1 MRTEDGQAY
10 GLECNPALCVCVSV
24 TGSMLA
30 SLKIS
35 VSNVQIVMSASESA
49 ASVIHFL
56 SLMLRLF
63 FYFQTFLLKFLLVIP
78 VRAA

>member
-10 GLECNPALCVCVSV
+10 GLECNPALCVSV

-30 SLKIS
+30 SLKIC

-49 ASVIHFL
+49 ASLVL
-56 SLMLRLF
+56 SFTFCHLCLGF
-63 FYFQTFLLKFLLVIP
+63 FSISRNFY
-78 VRAA
+78 

>member
-1 MRTEDGQAY
+1 M
-10 GLECNPALCVCVSV
+10 CVCV

-49 ASVIHFL
+49 ASLVLSFSFVTYAFFL
-56 SLMLRLF
+56 FPEISIEVF
-63 FYFQTFLLKFLLVIP
+63 ISHTSASSI
-78 VRAA
+78 A

>member
-1 MRTEDGQAY
+1 M
-10 GLECNPALCVCVSV
+10 CVSV

-49 ASVIHFL
+49 ASLVLSFSFVTYAYAFFL
-56 SLMLRLF
+56 FPEISIEVF
-63 FYFQTFLLKFLLVIP
+63 ISHTSASSI
-78 VRAA
+78 A